1 MELENKTA
9 LITGAG
15 AAGGIGAEIARLFAQ
30 EGAEVVIS
38 GRNAERGAQVARAI
52 GDSVRFVA
60 ADLADIESVRRLA
73 DAVGSV
79 DILVN
84 NAASIVA
91 GAAVEQDPDS
101 YDEVFAVNVRGPY
114 FLTAALVPKMIAK
127 GGGSIVNIST
137 MAARIGLPGMSVYGA
152 TKAALESLTRTFAA
166 ELGQAGVRV
175 NTVAPGPTRTD
186 KVMGSMGAAA
196 EQLGQTT
203 VLKRMASTTEIAEA
217 VLFLASDRSSYLTG
231 ATLAADGGR
240 TAI

>member
-38 GRNAERGAQVARAI
+38 GRNAARGAQVARAI

-175 NTVAPGPTRTD
+175 NTVAPGPTVPTRLWVPWVRPPSSWGRRPCSSGWPQRP
-186 KVMGSMGAAA
+186 KSPRRCFSWPA
-196 EQLGQTT
+196 T
-203 VLKRMASTTEIAEA
+203 VP
-217 VLFLASDRSSYLTG
+217 
-231 ATLAADGGR
+231 AT
-240 TAI
+240 